1 MKKLLL
7 FAVVVGALAF
17 TSCSKD
23 ECECT
28 VNGQTSST
36 KDVDKDECDAA
47 DAAAKIVDANGKC
60 EMK

>member
-1 MKKLLL
+1 MNKLLL

-28 VNGQTSST
+28 INGQTTSS
-36 KDVDKDECDAA
+36 KDVSKDDCDAA
-47 DAAAKIVDANGKC
+47 DAAAKIVDASGGCK
-60 EMK
+60 MK